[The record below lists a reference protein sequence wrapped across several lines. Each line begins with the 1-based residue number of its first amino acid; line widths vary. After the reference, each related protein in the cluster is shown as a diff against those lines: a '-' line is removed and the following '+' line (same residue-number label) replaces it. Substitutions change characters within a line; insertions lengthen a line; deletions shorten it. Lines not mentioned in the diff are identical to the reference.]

1 MKVAIKS
8 NDRFRIY
15 LPLVLDPEAL
25 RSGNYS
31 ACISQALASQTGDIG
46 QNDFRIQSNAYNASN
61 GPSQGRPFSNDIN
74 IMKIIIDLSKY
85 SNNYCRCT

>member
-31 ACISQALASQTGDIG
+31 ACISEALASHMENVG
-46 QNDFRIQSNAYNASN
+46 QNNLRVQSNANAFN
-61 GPSQGRPFSNDIN
+61 GPSQGRPFSNDIY
-74 IMKIIIDLSKY
+74 IIKIIIDVSK
-85 SNNYCRCT
+85 SLNNTQR